1 MAAVDTYSFGAGVLW
16 ATQLTDY
23 TGAAVSLA
31 TPLLLGTIQDVTVD
45 ISYDSKPLHGQNAF
59 AVANARGKGK
69 VSGKAKFARLDGLL
83 FQSVVSGMPITSGIA
98 SMVYDTTGAT
108 IPSSP
113 YTITPT
119 VPGSGTFA
127 RVLSVRDGIGNTF
140 TQVASGPTAGQ
151 YSLSGGVFTFA
162 AADTGKTVFI
172 DFAYTATSTTA
183 KKVLV
188 TNQPMGYAPTFRA
201 DFFNPRAGMSLTL
214 FACMANKFA
223 YATKIDDWAIN
234 EIDFDGF
241 ADSNANVYQF
251 GTIA

>member
-1 MAAVDTYSFGAGVLW
+1 MPSNDTFSFGAGVLW

-23 TGAAVSLA
+23 TGAAVALP
-31 TPLLLGTIQDVTVD
+31 TPLLLGTLQDVSID

-83 FQSVVSGMPITSGIA
+83 FQSVISGMPITSGIA
-98 SMVYDTTGAT
+98 SVVYDTTGAA
-108 IPSSP
+108 IPSTP
-113 YTITPT
+113 FTITPT
-119 VPGSGTFA
+119 VPGSGTFG
-127 RVLSVRDGIGNTF
+127 RVLAVRDGIGNEY

-162 AADTGKTVFI
+162 AADTGKTVYI
-172 DFAYTATSTTA
+172 DFAYTATSTSA
-183 KKVLV
+183 KKALV

-201 DFFNPRAGMSLTL
+201 DFLNPRSGMSLVL

-234 EIDFDGF
+234 ELDFEAF
-241 ADSNANVYQF
+241 ADSNQQVYQF

>member
-1 MAAVDTYSFGAGVLW
+1 MASVDTYSFGAGVLW

-31 TPLLLGTIQDVTVD
+31 TPLLLGTIQDVSID
-45 ISYDSKPLHGQNAF
+45 ISYDSKPLYGQNAF

-83 FQSVVSGMPITSGIA
+83 FQSVVSGMPITSSIA
-98 SMVYDTTGAT
+98 SMVYDTTGT
-108 IPSSP
+108 PIPTTP
-113 YTITPT
+113 FTITPT
-119 VPGSGTFA
+119 IPGGGTFA
-127 RVLSVRDGIGNTF
+127 RVLSVRDGLGNTY
-140 TQVASGPTAGQ
+140 TQVASGPTTGQ

-162 AADTGKTVFI
+162 TADSGKTVFI
-172 DFAYTATSTTA
+172 DYAYTGTSTVA

-201 DFFNPRAGMSLTL
+201 DFFNPRAGMSLTV
-214 FACMANKFA
+214 FACMANKFS
-223 YATKIDDWAIN
+223 YATKTDDWAIN
-234 EIDFDGF
+234 EIDFEGLADG
-241 ADSNANVYQF
+241 SNNVYQF